1 MSSITERVRRRSGAL
16 VGAATSAVAIAVLTG
31 TAPVPLRRVS
41 RWALWTAAALGVA
54 VAANDLAGKPVPVL
68 RWSVLRIHLG
78 MRHLLT
84 EWQVGDG
91 REEALARYV
100 CTNARPGDV
109 DDAIQVI
116 DDFCRHRSVLMNV
129 GDEKGL
135 ILDEAVRGARPRRL
149 LELGAYCGY
158 SALRMARVMP
168 PGARLYSVEFN
179 PANAEIARRIWDHA
193 GVGERVTVVVGTL
206 GDGGSTLRRLC
217 DEHGFTD
224 GGLDFVF
231 LDHDKRAY
239 LHDLERIL
247 AAGWLHTGAVVV
259 ADNVGFPG
267 VPTYR
272 AYMREREGC
281 GWRTTEHA
289 THAAYQK
296 LIKDVVLV
304 SEYLGY

>member
-1 MSSITERVRRRSGAL
+1 MGSITERVRRRSGVL
-16 VGAATSAVAIAVLTG
+16 LGATTFAAAFAALTG
-31 TAPVPLRRVS
+31 TAPGPRRRAS
-41 RWALWTAAALGVA
+41 RWALWTVATLGVA

-68 RWSVLRIHLG
+68 RWSVLRISLG
-78 MRHLLT
+78 MKHLLT

-91 REEALARYV
+91 REEALAKYV
-100 CTNARPGDV
+100 CTHARPGDI
-109 DDAIQVI
+109 DDAIRVI
-116 DDFCRHRSVLMNV
+116 DDFCHHRSVLINI

-135 ILDEAVRGARPRRL
+135 ILDQAVRSTRPRRL
-149 LELGAYCGY
+149 LELGTYCGY

-193 GVGERVTVVVGTL
+193 EVGERVSVVVGTL
-206 GDGGSTLRRLC
+206 GDGGATLRRLR

-231 LDHDKRAY
+231 LDHDKGAY
-239 LHDLERIL
+239 VHDLERIRAL
-247 AAGWLHTGAVVV
+247 AWLRIGAVVV

-267 VPTYR
+267 VPAYR
-272 AYMREREGC
+272 DYMREREGRE
-281 GWRTTEHA
+281 WRTTVHA

-296 LIKDVVLV
+296 LVKDVVLV
-304 SEYLGY
+304 SEYLGG